1 MTGRVEGKVALVSG
15 GASGMGAAHV
25 RRLVEEGAKVVIGDI
40 QEEPGRA
47 LADELGAAAIF
58 VKLDVSRAE
67 DWANAVEQAEQA
79 FGPVTV
85 LVNNAGILIFASIED
100 LTEADYR
107 RVVDVNQVGTLLG
120 MKAVIEPMKR
130 SGGGSIVNISSTAGL
145 YPFPDGTAYASSK
158 FAVTGM
164 TRVAAMDL
172 GPHNIRVNSVH
183 PGVIRTAMT
192 KDFPEPTTQPIG
204 RAGRPEEVTAMVL
217 FLASDEASFCT
228 GSQYVVDGGY
238 TTLVGVR

>member
-1 MTGRVEGKVALVSG
+1 MAGRVAGKVALISG

-25 RRLVEEGAKVVIGDI
+25 RRFVEEGAKVVIGDI
-40 QEEPGRA
+40 QEEQGRT
-47 LADELGAAAIF
+47 LAEELGQAAIF

-67 DWANAVEQAEQA
+67 DWANAVEQAERA

-85 LVNNAGILIFASIED
+85 LVNNAGILTFASIED
-100 LTEADYR
+100 LSEADYR
-107 RVVDVNQVGTLLG
+107 RILDVNQVGTFLG
-120 MKAVIEPMKR
+120 MKAVVEPMKR
-130 SGGGSIVNISSTAGL
+130 AGGGSIVNISSTGGL
-145 YPFPDGTAYASSK
+145 HPFPEGTAYVSSK

-192 KDFPEPTTQPIG
+192 EGFPEPVTQPTG
-204 RAGRPEEVTAMVL
+204 RAGQPEEVSAMVL

-228 GSQYVVDGGY
+228 GAQYVVDGGY